1 MVRHSLIMLIKF
13 WKKRNKHDYM
23 IDWSLT
29 AMKGGLIDIASYMNF
44 DHAKAGRAGND
55 DHL

>member
-1 MVRHSLIMLIKF
+1 
-13 WKKRNKHDYM
+13 M